1 MLTPVMA
8 ALTAVMGGLMDR
20 YRMDLSVFAGFA
32 MICGILVFRGR
43 VKENKKLFLRG
54 ALLVAVLAA
63 MTVSGLSYATEGL
76 NNLKEVNPEAYI
88 HIARAIEFFR

>member
-1 MLTPVMA
+1 
-8 ALTAVMGGLMDR
+8 
-20 YRMDLSVFAGFA
+20 
-32 MICGILVFRGR
+32 
-43 VKENKKLFLRG
+43 
-54 ALLVAVLAA
+54 